1 MEIGTEIRD
10 IWDFAGKG
18 LASVYE
24 LRHAHAS
31 CLSLMGTEIGQPRRI
46 NKDVAHDLEASGL
59 ATRDRSDVCYEDS
72 RRVRREDV
80 DALV

>member
-1 MEIGTEIRD
+1 MEIGWRC
-10 IWDFAGKG
+10 KG

-24 LRHAHAS
+24 LCHARAS
-31 CLSLMGTEIGQPRRI
+31 CLSLTGMEFGQPQRI
-46 NKDVAHDLEASGL
+46 DEDVAHDLEASGL
-59 ATRDRSDVCYEDS
+59 ATRDGSDVCYEDS